1 MICVNSKIFRYNIKK
16 VMNNVTGDN
25 MLFKKQKKKQQ
36 GVTIEENTQIFIE
49 DFKKLVDEG
58 KKESVRSVIK
68 FMANSIQSE
77 LFTKCMYNDRNY
89 QGIGYMRAILNSF
102 LLDLS
107 FDFWQKCNIHLK
119 VQNTPIISCVWN
131 HSRMIDG
138 LMGEINKNPF
148 NGISFAYNIHAFL
161 IEPLGLVVVDNGN
174 HSVNAAIVYNEG
186 EIIVNTV
193 IDISEVLEK
202 YRFDGKK
209 YVNIET
215 NKKVNIKNLK
225 NNSESFTYTFGL
237 LFEMARVLKNAKDEN
252 GYVYYDVN

>member
-1 MICVNSKIFRYNIKK
+1 
-16 VMNNVTGDN
+16 MNNVTGDN

-138 LMGEINKNPF
+138 LMGLGEINKNPF
-148 NGISFAYNIHAFL
+148 NGISFVYNIHAFL

>member
-102 LLDLS
+102 LLD
-107 FDFWQKCNIHLK
+107 
-119 VQNTPIISCVWN
+119 
-131 HSRMIDG
+131 
-138 LMGEINKNPF
+138 
-148 NGISFAYNIHAFL
+148 
-161 IEPLGLVVVDNGN
+161 
-174 HSVNAAIVYNEG
+174 
-186 EIIVNTV
+186 
-193 IDISEVLEK
+193 
-202 YRFDGKK
+202 
-209 YVNIET
+209 
-215 NKKVNIKNLK
+215 
-225 NNSESFTYTFGL
+225 
-237 LFEMARVLKNAKDEN
+237 
-252 GYVYYDVN
+252 